1 MGNEKGKNSIRR
13 ITKRIRTYYGL
24 MKLQVG
30 ERANFDGITVSIA
43 VAGALRPLSSYPAT
57 ASVMKRGF

>member
-1 MGNEKGKNSIRR
+1 MKYTI
-13 ITKRIRTYYGL
+13 

-30 ERANFDGITVSIA
+30 ERANFDGISVSIA

-57 ASVMKRGF
+57 ASVMKGKD